1 MGGEGESISSKHN
14 NKKEKKERKV
24 KKEKNTKQ
32 PDFTP
37 DHPLPPFPN
46 QTFMQQ
52 QPMGMP
58 SPWGMSPGM
67 GFGVPQSPMASMFP
81 SMPSTPMS
89 FQSTLMQNMPPPP
102 PMLEGMESMDP
113 SLRSLLLSWYM
124 AGYQAGRYQASQA
137 KAPTR
142 RKSKSKSPV
151 KS

>member
-1 MGGEGESISSKHN
+1 MGSSKHN
-14 NKKEKKERKV
+14 KKKEKKERKV
-24 KKEKNTKQ
+24 KKEKNMKQ

-37 DHPLPPFPN
+37 DHPLPTFPN
-46 QTFMQQ
+46 QAFMPQQQ
-52 QPMGMP
+52 QPMGMA
-58 SPWGMSPGM
+58 SPWGMPPGM

-113 SLRSLLLSWYM
+113 SLHSLLLSWYM
-124 AGYQAGRYQASQA
+124 AGYQAGRYQTSQA
-137 KAPTR
+137 NVATKA
-142 RKSKSKSPV
+142 KSKSKSPV